1 MNRIEFMTQ
10 LAALLQD
17 VPVEE
22 RREAMQYYN
31 DYFDD
36 AGAENEQQVIEELE
50 SPKKVAENIKADL
63 KGTSLDNG
71 VFTEN
76 GYTDTRFDDREM
88 PEKRYE
94 YQGQPEQKE
103 PPKTSNTMKIILMI
117 AIVLVGGPVLIPL
130 ALGLVAL
137 VAGCLI
143 ALVAVFASVVV
154 MAVSAVIAG
163 VVLVV
168 NGIILLI
175 PDFAVGIGLLGFGLI
190 LTALG
195 FVGTVAG
202 VRLCIIVLPAIFRAI
217 VSICRKPFHRKVV
230 SSEL

>member
-1 MNRIEFMTQ
+1 MNRIGFMTQ

-36 AGAENEQQVIEELE
+36 AGAENEQQVIAELE
-50 SPKKVAENIKADL
+50 SPQKVAENIKADM
-63 KGTSLDNG
+63 KGMSAYNG
-71 VFTEN
+71 EFTEN
-76 GYTDTRFDDREM
+76 GYTDARFDDRKM

-103 PPKTSNTMKIILMI
+103 PPRTSNTMKIILII
-117 AIVLVGGPVLIPL
+117 AIILVGGPVLIPL
-130 ALGLVAL
+130 ALGFVAL

-143 ALVAVFASVVV
+143 ALVAVFASIVV
-154 MAVSAVIAG
+154 MTVSAVIAG

-175 PDFAVGIGLLGFGLI
+175 PDFAVGIGLLGLGLI

-195 FVGTVAG
+195 V
-202 VRLCIIVLPAIFRAI
+202 
-217 VSICRKPFHRKVV
+217 
-230 SSEL
+230 

>member
-63 KGTSLDNG
+63 KGTSSDNG

-94 YQGQPEQKE
+94 YQGQQEQKE

-130 ALGLVAL
+130 ALGFVAL

-217 VSICRKPFHRKVV
+217 VSICRKPFHRKEEVGV
-230 SSEL
+230 